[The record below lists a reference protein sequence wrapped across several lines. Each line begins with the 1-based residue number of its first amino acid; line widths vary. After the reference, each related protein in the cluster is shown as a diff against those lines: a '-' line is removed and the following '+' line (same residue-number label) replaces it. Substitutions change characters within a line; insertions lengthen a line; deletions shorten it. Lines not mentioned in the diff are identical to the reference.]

1 MGDKRLTPAHGYK
14 EREMERL
21 LRLAVM
27 TVAFILLALLSVGK
41 ARAGDAAPPTWSPKT
56 AAKYLDG
63 RADWWLNWSGAAR
76 GQGTACLSCHTSMP
90 FALARPALGMAL
102 GETAAGAVETRLID
116 NLKKRVE
123 NWDKIVA
130 STTDKDPFVPFYA
143 KERKPSALGT
153 ESVLNA
159 LILVNYDANRTKGTL
174 SESTNK
180 ALGHLWQQQQQDGAW
195 LWLNFGLN
203 PWEKDGAYFGASLAA
218 VAVGTAGKNYSDRA
232 DVQPKVAALTKYLK
246 SQFSIQP
253 LHHRV
258 MGLWA
263 SSRLPGILTDE
274 HKKQL
279 IKELLSVQEADGG
292 WSLPKLGQVSEGK
305 GAWKSHSAFPEGAVS
320 DGYATGLVVLALK
333 RSGLGADNPK
343 LKQAIAWLGAQQKE
357 GAWPVNYVNR
367 PRDPQEN
374 VGKFMR
380 DAATAFAILALMEPT
395 DPRLNKAL
403 E

>member
-1 MGDKRLTPAHGYK
+1 
-14 EREMERL
+14 
-21 LRLAVM
+21 
-27 TVAFILLALLSVGK
+27 
-41 ARAGDAAPPTWSPKT
+41 
-56 AAKYLDG
+56 
-63 RADWWLNWSGAAR
+63 
-76 GQGTACLSCHTSMP
+76 MP
-90 FALARPALGMAL
+90 FALARPALGEQL
-102 GETAAGAVETRLID
+102 GETAAGLVETRLID

-123 NWDKIVA
+123 NWEKIVSA
-130 STTDKDPFVPFYA
+130 TISDKDPFIPFYA

-153 ESVLNA
+153 ESVVNA
-159 LILVNYDANRTKGTL
+159 LILVNYDAKRGKGALSASTK
-174 SESTNK
+174 K
-180 ALGHLWQQQQQDGAW
+180 ALDHLWQQQQQDGAW

-203 PWEKDGAYFGASLAA
+203 PWEKDGAYYGASLAA

-246 SQFSIQP
+246 TQFPNQP

-274 HKKQL
+274 DKKQL
-279 IKELLSVQEADGG
+279 IKELLSVQEPDGG
-292 WSLPKLGQVSEGK
+292 WSLPKLGQKTAGK
-305 GAWKSHSAFPEGAVS
+305 DAWKSHGAYPEGTVS

-333 RSGLGADNPK
+333 RAGLAAENPK
-343 LKQAIAWLGAQQKE
+343 LKQAIGWLITQQKE
-357 GAWPVNYVNR
+357 GAWPANYVNR

-380 DAATAFAILALMEPT
+380 DAATAFAILALTEPT
-395 DPRLNKAL
+395 EPGVNKAL